1 MAPRNHKRRPYV
13 IRLVHARWRLF
24 FSATIGLVSIFLL
37 PHDWRLVTR
46 MLVGWDIG
54 ISLYIA
60 LCAWMFAR
68 CDTNHIR
75 EQSARQD
82 EGRYMIPL
90 ATVGA
95 ALASVAAI
103 FIELRTAAGSP
114 TNEPRLLAL
123 GVVTI
128 LLSWTFI
135 HTIFTLHY
143 AHEYY
148 AVHRGQGR
156 GLKFPGDG
164 KTGYLDKPGYWDFV
178 YFSFVIGMTSQ
189 VSDVAVSSNA
199 MRKIVSA
206 HGMVAFIFNVA
217 LLALTINIAASAM

>member
-1 MAPRNHKRRPYV
+1 MANQKHKHRPYI
-13 IRLVHARWRLF
+13 IRLVRARWRLF
-24 FSATIGLVSIFLL
+24 FSASIGLVSIFLL
-37 PHDWRLVTR
+37 PGDWRLVTR

-95 ALASVAAI
+95 ALASLAAI

-148 AVHRGQGR
+148 AMHRVKTH
-156 GLKFPGDG
+156 GLKFPGG
-164 KTGYLDKPGYWDFV
+164 EKPGYWDFV

-189 VSDVAVSSNA
+189 VSDVAVTSSS
-199 MRKIVSA
+199 MRNIVAA